1 MQTSSSTLGEAVDV
15 ETLRLWFAEGNTL
28 TVEVQTL
35 DQGLHV
41 VRLHHAAGISR
52 LVDDNGQSLSFTGTQ
67 WISRLLLP
75 LGLTHGVQTWAEVQ
89 DEMIG
94 LPTTP
99 IDNASLLAHG
109 TRVAFQTR

>member
-1 MQTSSSTLGEAVDV
+1 MQMTPPLLGEGVSV
-15 ETLRLWFAEGNTL
+15 ETLRRWLAEGNTL
-28 TVEVQTL
+28 TVEIQTL
-35 DQGLHV
+35 DQGLYL
-41 VRLHHAAGISR
+41 VRLHHADGISR
-52 LVDDNGQSLSFTGTQ
+52 LVDEDGQSLRFTGTQ

-99 IDNASLLAHG
+99 VDNAGLLAHG
-109 TRVAFQTR
+109 TRVAFKTL